1 MENLLGQI
9 EYEAS
14 QAPDDHMFALWRA
27 VFSLAH
33 VDGEVAEAERTLV
46 EEVMNIFS
54 FTDEQRAEV
63 LGDMNEAGNTLGLFQ
78 AIDLPHHRA
87 QFFRLARIMIWCD
100 GFLHEDEMAIIEAIK
115 TDLGDEVVEY
125 ERDLRWM
132 NRKPDLPIE
141 EEQATSSEEEMM
153 KHIIYQM
160 IAFYEEQEG
169 PAHG

>member
-1 MENLLGQI
+1 MEDLLGQI
-9 EYEAS
+9 EYQAS
-14 QAPDDHMFALWRA
+14 QPPDEHMFALWRA

-33 VDGEVAEAERTLV
+33 VDGEVADSERELV

-54 FTDEQRAEV
+54 FTDEQRTEITD
-63 LGDMNEAGNTLGLFQ
+63 DMTRAGNTLNLFR

-100 GFLHEDEMAIIEAIK
+100 GFLHENEMAIIEAIK
-115 TDLGDEVVEY
+115 TDLGDEVHEY

-132 NRKPDLPIE
+132 NRKPDLPLE
-141 EEQATSSEEEMM
+141 EKATSCEEEMM

-160 IAFYEEQEG
+160 IAFYEEEEG
-169 PAHG
+169 YSNG

>member
-33 VDGEVAEAERTLV
+33 VDGEVADSERELV

-54 FTDEQRAEV
+54 FTDEQRQSVQE
-63 LGDMNEAGNTLGLFQ
+63 DMKDAGNTLGLFQ
-78 AIDLPHHRA
+78 AIALPHHRA
-87 QFFRLARIMIWCD
+87 QFFRLARVMIWCD

-141 EEQATSSEEEMM
+141 EVQATSSEEEMM